1 MGTIHR
7 FLGKKGGWAWEGVP
21 VGNYGP
27 QRPGVTVQR
36 FISRRDNSN
45 NLEIRYFEIEPGAC
59 SNFEKHN
66 YEHAVLVLRGSGT
79 VQLGQEVHEI
89 RKGDSVF
96 VESDEVH
103 RFAAGPDEPLGFMCA
118 VLDKELRFTVHGE
131 QDLVMFDE
139 ETGDVRSQQHWGSY
153 AEQVK

>member
-7 FLGKKGGWAWEGVP
+7 FRGVNNGWAWEGVP
-21 VGNYGP
+21 IGNYGAA
-27 QRPGVTVQR
+27 RPGVTVQR
-36 FISRRDNSN
+36 FISRQDHSN
-45 NLEIRYFEIEPGAC
+45 NLEIRYFEIEPRAC

-79 VQLGQEVHEI
+79 VQLGEEVHQI
-89 RKGDSVF
+89 GHGDAVF

-103 RFAAGPDEPLGFMCA
+103 RFVAGPDEPLGFICA
-118 VLDKELRFTVHGE
+118 VLDKELRYTVHGE
-131 QDLVMFDE
+131 QDLVTFDDD
-139 ETGDVRSQQHWGSY
+139 TGQVRSTEHWKSY

>member
-7 FLGKKGGWAWEGVP
+7 FQGKNGSWAWEGVP

-27 QRPGVTVQR
+27 ARPGVTVQR
-36 FISRRDNSN
+36 FISRQDNSN
-45 NLEIRYFEIEPGAC
+45 NLEVRYFEIEPKAC

-66 YEHAVLVLRGSGT
+66 YEHAVLILRGRGT
-79 VQLGQEVHEI
+79 VQLGAEVHEI
-89 RKGDSVF
+89 GKGDAVF

-103 RFAAGPDEPLGFMCA
+103 RFVAGSDGPLGFMCA
-118 VLDKELRFTVHGE
+118 VLDKELRYTVHGA
-131 QDLVMFDE
+131 QALVMYDD
-139 ETGDVRSQQHWGSY
+139 ETGEVRSQEHWGSY